1 VAAKIAFVCAAVS
14 IDNAH
19 KRGKLGTMA
28 KIIHA
33 SDFCIGRQFSGIG
46 KAGDFVRRALKESLE
61 KAVTLALDRS
71 VDLFL
76 VSGNLF
82 AGNMVSRHLADFV
95 LQQIERLGKIPF
107 VVLPGTRDCWEENSI
122 YRLLSAGNRPENFWI
137 LNDHQGPY
145 LRLPE
150 SEITVHGATCFGDGA
165 LATRHSL
172 PTREGLPGI
181 HIAVISDLSSPEDV
195 TGNAS
200 LSATIDALTK
210 ASFDYVAVGGS
221 DYRQW
226 NDYSYSSG
234 SAETQQFESIESGQV
249 LLADIG
255 QGVPVIEKCHTGQMV
270 WKQLELDNAHF
281 RYNIELEEELLKH
294 ASSETLLRIRFGGEF
309 SPEGYIDL
317 SVLENEFR
325 NRFCCFRIE
334 DTRQIEVG
342 RVRIG
347 GTGGDTLQTDYT
359 YLLED
364 ALDKTTPELR
374 PRYLQALISGNAML
388 SGKDVIS

>member
-1 VAAKIAFVCAAVS
+1 
-14 IDNAH
+14 
-19 KRGKLGTMA
+19 MA

-61 KAVTLALDRS
+61 NAVTLALERS

-76 VSGNLF
+76 ISGNLF

-122 YRLLSAGNRPENFWI
+122 YRHLSMGNQPENFWI
-137 LNDHQGPY
+137 LNSPQVPCVK
-145 LRLPE
+145 LPE
-150 SEITVHGATCFGDGA
+150 SDITIYGVTCFADVT
-165 LATRHSL
+165 ATEQSL
-172 PTREGLPGI
+172 PIKEGLSGT
-181 HIAVISDLSSPEDV
+181 HIAVINGQSSPEAV

-200 LSATIDALTK
+200 LNAAVDALTK
-210 ASFDYVAVGGS
+210 AGFDYVAVGGS

-226 NDYSYSSG
+226 NNHSYSSG
-234 SAETQQFESIESGQV
+234 SAETQEFESIGSGQV
-249 LLADIG
+249 LLVDIG
-255 QGVPVIEKCHTGQMV
+255 QDFPMIEKCRTGQMV
-270 WKQLELDNAHF
+270 WKQLELDNNHF
-281 RYNIELEEELLKH
+281 CYNIELEEEILKH
-294 ASSETLLRIRFGGEF
+294 ASPEMLLRIRFGGEF
-309 SPEGYIDL
+309 THDGYIDL
-317 SVLENEFR
+317 QVLENELR
-325 NRFCCFRIE
+325 NRFCCLRIE
-334 DTRQIEVG
+334 DARQMEAS

-347 GTGGDTLQTDYT
+347 GAGGDTLQADYT

-364 ALDKTTPELR
+364 ALDKTTPELK
-374 PRYLQALISGNAML
+374 PRYLQALVSGNAML